1 MKKPLLNTKNLAT
14 GAFLLGIINGS
25 LCLTMAYF
33 KAEAVVR
40 YSPNTLADPQGNV
53 LMREYTP
60 FPIES
65 NYAHLIWGGLAV
77 LNFSFATSLLR
88 GKRLSIYKEGEE
100 VFSLP
105 KEPTRLLMAKGY
117 LPKSESLIPLNEF
130 ADEALETSQKMGQH
144 LALSGFELI
153 QDGLTL
159 GLAGAGTGGKFL
171 YDLTIPPEVQSIF
184 ESKLAEFD
192 NGYSQFK
199 SNSIHAKITGATGSG
214 KTYLAWD
221 YLASWVEKHQCKGQI
236 LVADINYLKPDNNG
250 KVNDWLG
257 IDRSRVYDSTNRI
270 LDLFAYLRE
279 QLDERVV
286 LCQNLLEKAR
296 EKNPEAIHIDI
307 SKVEPMLI
315 IIDEYS
321 SLVADLLAS
330 EGKEWLQENFYPI
343 LKQCRAYKMQFL
355 LLDQTNAR
363 NQSEMPMAIASQ
375 FSKMVIAKGDIDD
388 SELKYLGVTGDY
400 KNQLLSQVEQLVS
413 SGKRVAIAQ
422 IGEGKARTITLPDLS
437 NFSYRFAP
445 KPDQER
451 WLDKHKATILNLIKE
466 GKKKT
471 NICQIL
477 KDAGEKNLN
486 RQSSDN
492 PYYQALSE
500 FYDQQM
506 KINLN
511 KVEV

>member
-25 LCLTMAYF
+25 LCLAMAYF
-33 KAEAVVR
+33 KAESVVR
-40 YSPNTLADPQGNV
+40 YEADRLADPNGNV
-53 LMREYTP
+53 MMREYTP
-60 FPIES
+60 FPIQS
-65 NYAHLIWGGLAV
+65 NSAHLIWGGLAV
-77 LNFSFATSLLR
+77 LNFSFASSLLR
-88 GKRLSIYKEGEE
+88 GKRLTIYKEGEE

-105 KEPTRLLMAKGY
+105 KEPARLLMARGY

-130 ADEALETSQKMGQH
+130 GDEALDTTQKMGQH
-144 LALSGFELI
+144 IALSGFELV

-159 GLAGAGTGGKFL
+159 GLAGAGTAGRFL

-192 NGYSQFK
+192 NGYGQFK

-221 YLASWVEKHQCKGQI
+221 YLASWVERHQGKGQVLI
-236 LVADINYLKPDNNG
+236 GDINYLKPDNNG

-257 IDRSRVYDSTNRI
+257 IDRSRVYDSTVRI
-270 LDLFAYLRE
+270 LDLFAYLKE
-279 QLDERVV
+279 QLDERIK
-286 LCQNLLEKAR
+286 LCQVLLDKAR
-296 EKNPEAIHIDI
+296 EKDPTANHIDI

-315 IIDEYS
+315 VIDEYS
-321 SLVADLLAS
+321 SLVADILVS
-330 EGKEWLQENFYPI
+330 EGKEWLQENFYPV

-355 LLDQTNAR
+355 LLDQTNAK
-363 NQSEMPMAIASQ
+363 NQSEMPLAIASQ

-437 NFSYRFAP
+437 NFNYRFAP
-445 KPDQER
+445 KPDYER
-451 WLDKHKATILNLIKE
+451 WLDQHKSTIIQLIKE

-471 NICQIL
+471 NIVQYL
-477 KDAGEKNLN
+477 KDQGDRNLA

-500 FYDQQM
+500 FYDQQQL
-506 KINLN
+506 INLN